1 MDVIDHVAASPNPF
15 RALDRDLIL
24 AAIDEAAAKHDGLVH
39 AAWVRPLLPTYVDP
53 NSIGATICALV
64 RQRVLVG
71 TGRYLPN
78 GNHRTRN
85 RTKPSEVRRLT
96 RPITEVDA

>member
-1 MDVIDHVAASPNPF
+1 MDVIDHTAANPSPF
-15 RALDRDLIL
+15 RTLDRALIL
-24 AAIDEAAAKHDGLVH
+24 RAIDRAAAEHDGEVH
-39 AAWVRPLLPTYVDP
+39 AAWVRPLLPSYVDP
-53 NSIGATICALV
+53 NAIGATICVLV

-85 RTKPSEVRRLT
+85 RTKPSEIRRLT
-96 RPITEVDA
+96 RPITEAAA

>member
-1 MDVIDHVAASPNPF
+1 MDVIDRTAVDPSPF
-15 RALDRDLIL
+15 RTLDRALIL
-24 AAIDEAAAKHDGLVH
+24 AAIDRSAAEHDGLVH
-39 AAWVRPLLPTYVDP
+39 AAWVRPLLPRYVD
-53 NSIGATICALV
+53 SHSVGAVICALV

-71 TGRYLPN
+71 TGDYLPN

-96 RPITEVDA
+96 RPISQEAA

>member
-1 MDVIDHVAASPNPF
+1 MDVIDTVAADPSPF

-24 AAIDEAAAKHDGLVH
+24 GAIDRVAAQNDGLVH
-39 AAWVRPLLPTYVDP
+39 ASWIRPLLPAYVDSH
-53 NSIGATICALV
+53 SIGATICALV

-71 TGRYLPN
+71 TGTYLPN

-96 RPITEVDA
+96 RPIVEAA

>member
-1 MDVIDHVAASPNPF
+1 MDVIDAVATSPAPF

-24 AAIDEAAAKHDGLVH
+24 AAIDRAASENDGLVH
-39 AAWVRPLLPTYVDP
+39 AAWVRPLLPRYIDSHSV
-53 NSIGATICALV
+53 GAVICALV
-64 RQRVLVG
+64 RQQVLVG

-96 RPITEVDA
+96 RPINVEAV